1 MNDRQ
6 SSGAVSLRSLFG
18 FTIGSALIATV
29 LTIFVVLPAEF
40 GRDPTGFG
48 KLTGLIKLS
57 EHEHV
62 ACE

>member
-1 MNDRQ
+1 MTEGQTNTPP
-6 SSGAVSLRSLFG
+6 SLKTLLG
-18 FTIGSALIATV
+18 FTVGSALVATV

-48 KLTGLIKLS
+48 HLTGLIKLS

-62 ACE
+62 ECE

>member
-1 MNDRQ
+1 MTEGPSN
-6 SSGAVSLRSLFG
+6 APPSLKTLLG
-18 FTIGSALIATV
+18 LTLGSALVATV

-48 KLTGLIKLS
+48 HLTGLIKLS

-62 ACE
+62 ECE